1 MKKERNLLKL
11 VSDADCINASKA
23 AFTNG
28 KNLKAIAEASSN
40 SGFYGSAT
48 AHLILS
54 NEEIVKGVLFYA
66 QHIGIDLRNIPSIHL
81 FFTDHIAKHRF
92 STFLSTML
100 SFMKLFMGYIKKSK
114 EKLHNPNSIIHYT
127 EAEKAMISQDK
138 SKIQEIFK
146 DLPEM
151 LEWWEDANRQKNKG
165 LYVDYSKSLETPMQI
180 TESEYKQALK
190 LVNTF
195 ENEVLEAILY
205 FDNLTIQ
212 QKKQLII
219 SNKRSDLHKMIIP
232 IIEARKRE
240 RRKKD

>member
-28 KNLKAIAEASSN
+28 GNLKVIAEESSN
-40 SGFYGSAT
+40 KGLYGNAT
-48 AHLILS
+48 SNLILS
-54 NEEIVKGVLFYA
+54 TEEIVKGVLFYA
-66 QHIGIDLRNIPSIHL
+66 QYLGIDLRNIPSIHL
-81 FFTDHIAKHRF
+81 FFTDHITKHRF
-92 STFLSTML
+92 ATFLSMML
-100 SFMKLFMGYIKKSK
+100 PLMNLFMGYIKKSK
-114 EKLHNPNSIIHYT
+114 EKLHNPNSNIHYT
-127 EAEKAMISQDK
+127 EAEKAIISQDK

-240 RRKKD
+240 RKKNG